1 MSPYIARIFTF
12 LNILIF
18 CNDCKFKNDAWKPI
32 GKWQNP

>member
-18 CNDCKFKNDAWKPI
+18 CNDCKFKNFLI
-32 GKWQNP
+32 NYNNLIL